1 MCSTWQGPDCEAT
14 KRFPSP
20 QVSVPFSLLLWL
32 LEITQ
37 HHQTSI
43 WLLFFFYFGPFS
55 AFARMLTPWN
65 ERPLSVYCTAEA
77 PGAQSRLIAGNQLN
91 DWMHMIVITTIIF
104 LKEMRMARNKRLL
117 YCLFIPQIYNGLR
130 WRAYAME
137 VNGPNSEFGVHPFLE
152 CVTCCYYL
160 TSLSHSGNSSLS
172 ELLQRWE

>member
-1 MCSTWQGPDCEAT
+1 MCSTWQRPACEAM
-14 KRFPSP
+14 KCFPSP
-20 QVSVPFSLLLWL
+20 GVIVPFSLLLWL

-43 WLLFFFYFGPFS
+43 WHLFFFFGPFS

-65 ERPLSVYCTAEA
+65 ERPLSVHCTAEA

-117 YCLFIPQIYNGLR
+117 YYLFIPQIYNALR

-137 VNGPNSEFGVHPFLE
+137 VNGPDSDFGIHPFLQ
-152 CVTCCYYL
+152 CVTCCY
-160 TSLSHSGNSSLS
+160 
-172 ELLQRWE
+172 WK

>member
-1 MCSTWQGPDCEAT
+1 MCITWQRPDCEAT
-14 KRFPSP
+14 KCFPSP
-20 QVSVPFSLLLWL
+20 GVIAPFSLLLWL

-43 WLLFFFYFGPFS
+43 WHLIFWGPFS

-117 YCLFIPQIYNGLR
+117 YYLFIPQIYNALR

-137 VNGPNSEFGVHPFLE
+137 VNGPDSDFGIHPFLQ
-152 CVTCCYYL
+152 CVTCCY
-160 TSLSHSGNSSLS
+160 
-172 ELLQRWE
+172 WK